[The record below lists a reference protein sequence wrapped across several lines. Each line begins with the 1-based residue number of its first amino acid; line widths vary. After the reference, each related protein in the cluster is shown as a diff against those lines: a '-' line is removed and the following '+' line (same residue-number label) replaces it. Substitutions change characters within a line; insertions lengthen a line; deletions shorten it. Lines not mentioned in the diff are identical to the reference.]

1 MAKKRQNISKTP
13 SPEAPVGEG
22 TYRSFIENLPVMFYA
37 VAATSPHT
45 PLYISPAFEKFGY
58 PLNDWLTQDDI
69 WDRVMHPDDRDE
81 VLTKTRLAMSKG
93 ESIDFEYRIICKDG
107 RVVWVRDRSCFVKD
121 ANGVPICWQGV
132 ILDIT
137 ERRQAQHELEKREK
151 LYRTLARTIPKTSV
165 LIFDHDF
172 RYTLAD
178 GEQLRNHSWSPE
190 MFEEKTLFEVFP
202 PEISDEWAGYY
213 RRALAGEEIVINSE
227 IEMGA
232 FQTHVRPVR
241 DDDGSIFA
249 GMVLW
254 RDVTESKI
262 ANDAITQSEARYR
275 QLFEN
280 ANDIIY
286 VHDLE
291 GNYISINQAGERIF
305 GYSRD
310 EALSLNMRSVI
321 VPEHAEL
328 VKLQL
333 AKKIAGDTD
342 QTVYEVDCLRKDG
355 SRATLEV
362 NSSVIT
368 KDGVPIAV
376 QGIARDITERKA
388 TEQAL
393 RKSEENL
400 AAAQRITH
408 LGSWELEIN
417 NVNDANDNVVT
428 WSDEVYRIF
437 GYEPQEVEISS
448 SFIYDAVHPDDR
460 ERVSQCFS
468 EAVLTRRF
476 LDLEARIVLP
486 DGRVRLLSGKAET
499 VYDDSTCVPV
509 KMVGTVQDITERHDA
524 EEALKVSESRF
535 RDLFENANDLIYTHD
550 LNGNFTSLNRAGEI
564 ITGYTREEALTK
576 NIAQVV
582 APEFLSKARTMT
594 ARKLEGQIPG
604 TYEIEI
610 IAKNGERVV
619 LEISTRLIVVDGL
632 PVGVQGI
639 GRDIT
644 QRRKAEISLHNA
656 LSLLSSTFE
665 STADGIVVMSLERE
679 IVTCNRK
686 FVEMW
691 GIDDDVIDSR
701 DGQRLIELITEQI
714 RDSED
719 FHRQLEAVYSD
730 PEAVATEILEL
741 KDGRIF
747 ERYSQPQYLEG
758 KPVGRVACFRDI
770 TERTQAEER
779 LRHYALHDTLTDLPN
794 RVSFMNHLRQAVERS
809 DNSSFAKFA
818 VLFLDLD
825 RFKVI
830 NDSLGHAV
838 GDKLLIA
845 IAERLTSCVRPGDV
859 VARLGGDE
867 FTILLNRSGE
877 TSEVISVAERLQAR
891 ISEPFRI
898 DNYEVFTTASIGI
911 IVSSDVHR
919 RAEDFLRDA
928 DAAMYR
934 AKEAGKARHEIF
946 DTEMHVRNMN
956 LLQVETD
963 LRHAVERNEFEVLYQ
978 PIVEMA
984 TGRVKEFEALIR
996 WRHPVHGLVGPNEF
1010 VSVAEETGLII
1021 PIGKW
1026 ILEESCRQI
1035 AEWQRRF
1042 QIDLAVSVN
1051 LSAKQLMHPNLT
1063 SQVKEIIADTNLKP
1077 SQLKLEVTE
1086 STVMEHSERSLKV
1099 LSDLD
1104 QLGVNLS
1111 TDDFG
1116 TGYSSLSYLQRFPFE
1131 RLKIDRS
1138 FINMMDTDAK
1148 SGAIVKTI
1156 LMLGENLNIEV
1167 VAEGIETVSQLEKL
1181 RSLGCSIGQGFLFSR
1196 PIDREAAEDFLASG
1210 ANVFAENPSLEFH
1223 SPGNVIE
1230 VADVQ

>member
-1 MAKKRQNISKTP
+1 MAQKRQITQIPPSDDAPIS
-13 SPEAPVGEG
+13 EA

-37 VAATSPHT
+37 VAARSPHT
-45 PLYISPAFEKFGY
+45 PLYISPEFERFGY
-58 PLNDWLTQDDI
+58 PLEDWVTQHDI
-69 WDRVMHPDDRDE
+69 WDRVMHPEDRDE
-81 VLTKTRLAMSKG
+81 VLAKTREAMREG
-93 ESIDFEYRIICKDG
+93 DGIDFEYRIVCKDG
-107 RVVWVRDRSCFVKD
+107 EVVWVRDRSCFIKD
-121 ANGVPICWQGV
+121 KNGEPICWQGV
-132 ILDIT
+132 ILNIT
-137 ERRQAQHELEKREK
+137 EHKKAQQELEKREK

-165 LIFDHDF
+165 LIFDHEF

-178 GEQLRNHSWSPE
+178 GEQLKNQKWSPAK
-190 MFEEKTLFEVFP
+190 FENKTLFDVFSH
-202 PEISDEWAGYY
+202 ETASEWAGYY
-213 RRALAGEEIVINSE
+213 QRALAGEDVVIDTE
-227 IEMGA
+227 TQTEA

-241 DDDGSIFA
+241 DDDGRIFA
-249 GMVLW
+249 GMVMW
-254 RDVTESKI
+254 RDVTENKR
-262 ANDAITQSEARYR
+262 ANDAIKQSEAKYR

-280 ANDIIY
+280 ASDIIY

-291 GNYISINQAGERIF
+291 GNYISINHAGEQIF
-305 GYSRD
+305 GYSQE
-310 EALSLNMRSVI
+310 EALNLNVRSVI
-321 VPEHAEL
+321 APEHVDL
-328 VKLQL
+328 VKQQL

-342 QTVYEVDCLRKDG
+342 QTVYEVCCLRKDG

-362 NSSVIT
+362 NSSVIV
-368 KDGVPIAV
+368 KDGIPIAV
-376 QGIARDITERKA
+376 QGIARDISERKA

-393 RKSEENL
+393 RRSEENL

-408 LGSWELEIN
+408 LGSWELEIS
-417 NVNDANDNVVT
+417 NVNNADENAVT

-437 GYEPQEVEISS
+437 GYEPHQIAVSS
-448 SFIYDAVHPDDR
+448 GFVYDAVHPDDR
-460 ERVSQCFS
+460 ERVSQTFI
-468 EAVLTRRF
+468 EAVIQRRF
-476 LDLEARIVLP
+476 LDIETRIVLP

-499 VYDDSTCVPV
+499 VYDQISGKPM
-509 KMVGTVQDITERHDA
+509 KMVGTIQDITERHDA
-524 EEALKVSESRF
+524 EEALKLSEARF
-535 RDLFENANDLIYTHD
+535 RDLFENAKDLIYTHD
-550 LNGNFTSLNRAGEI
+550 LEGNFTSLNHAGEL
-564 ITGYTREEALTK
+564 ITGYTRSEALTK
-576 NIAQVV
+576 NIAEVV
-582 APEFLSKARTMT
+582 APEFLDTARTMT
-594 ARKLEGQIPG
+594 AKKLKGQVPG

-610 IAKNGERVV
+610 IAKDRHRVV
-619 LEISTRLIVVDGL
+619 LEISTRLIVIDGM

-644 QRRKAEISLHNA
+644 QRRQAEISLHNA

-665 STADGIVVMSLERE
+665 STADGIVVMSLDRK

-691 GIDDDVIDSR
+691 GIADQIIR
-701 DGQRLIELITEQI
+701 DKDGEKLVELISEQV
-714 RDSED
+714 RDADE
-719 FHRQLEAVYSD
+719 FNRQLAEVYSD
-730 PEAVATEILEL
+730 PEAIATAILEL
-741 KDGRIF
+741 KDGRMF

-758 KPVGRVACFRDI
+758 KPIGRVACFRDI
-770 TERTQAEER
+770 TERNRAEEK

-794 RVSFMNHLRQAVERS
+794 RVSFMNHLRHSVDRA
-809 DNSSFAKFA
+809 DLNSFAKFA

-845 IAERLTSCVRPGDV
+845 ISERLRSCVRPGDI

-877 TSEVISVAERLQAR
+877 TEEVVKVAERLQAR
-891 ISEPFRI
+891 ISEPFKI

-911 IVSSDVHR
+911 IVSNSVR
-919 RAEDFLRDA
+919 RQAEDFLRDA

-934 AKEAGKARHEIF
+934 AKESGKARHEIF

-963 LRHAVERNEFEVLYQ
+963 LRHAVDRNEFEVLYQ
-978 PIVEMA
+978 PIVEMT
-984 TGRVKEFEALIR
+984 TGLVKEFEALIR

-1026 ILEESCRQI
+1026 ILDESCRQI

-1042 QIDLAVSVN
+1042 GIDLAVSVN

-1063 SQVKEIIADTNLKP
+1063 TQVQEALAEVGLKP

-1086 STVMEHSERSLKV
+1086 STVMEHHERSLKV

-1104 QLGVNLS
+1104 RLGVNLS

-1138 FINMMDTDAK
+1138 FINIMDTDEK

-1156 LMLGENLNIEV
+1156 LMLGENLNLEV
-1167 VAEGIETVSQLEKL
+1167 VAEGIETVAQLEKL
-1181 RSLGCSIGQGFLFSR
+1181 RSLGCTMGQGFLFSR
-1196 PIDREAAEDFLASG
+1196 PIDREAAEDFLAGG
-1210 ANVFAENPSLEFH
+1210 ANVFNENPSLEFH

-1230 VADVQ
+1230 VMDVQ